1 MGEDIQ
7 KLYSA
12 GMRLTSDAHHLLVS
26 REDAK
31 HIVDKLLVANLVFV
45 TKEEVEKIIAQESKL
60 PTPVEVARAP
70 AFKPSAKDLT
80 PRVRVVQ
87 DEDVSGKSRC
97 TGTIE
102 DFVTYFRNR
111 FERMQ
116 KLLRARSNSSPFVK
130 TSRLKQNAMQKAILV
145 SMVVGKRITKKGD
158 MVVEVEDDEGQALI
172 FVSAKEK
179 CFKDA
184 KALLNDDIV
193 AFEGKITE
201 TFLIAENIMWP
212 DIPVLKER
220 NYTKN
225 DVAIVYLSDLHVGS
239 KFFLEKEFLKFVSWL
254 KGNEGNEELAGKVK
268 YIEIAGDI
276 VDGIGVYPSQEKELI
291 VRDIY
296 KQYDMFSRLVDEIP
310 DYITIIVSPGNHDA
324 VRRAEPQP
332 QLPVELLKEAR
343 VLSIGSPSRLD
354 IEGLRHLVYHGTS
367 LDSIISGI
375 SGLSYAKPEEP
386 MLALLKR
393 RHLSPIYG
401 GNPIV
406 PEAHDYMVINDEPD
420 VVHMGHIHKN
430 GSMLYRGTL
439 LLNSGTFQARTEFQ
453 VRMGHVPSPCI
464 VPVLET
470 MSGKLTHL
478 SFKSEETA
486 ALR

>member
-1 MGEDIQ
+1 M
-7 KLYSA
+7 
-12 GMRLTSDAHHLLVS
+12 
-26 REDAK
+26 
-31 HIVDKLLVANLVFV
+31 
-45 TKEEVEKIIAQESKL
+45 
-60 PTPVEVARAP
+60 
-70 AFKPSAKDLT
+70 
-80 PRVRVVQ
+80 
-87 DEDVSGKSRC
+87 
-97 TGTIE
+97 
-102 DFVTYFRNR
+102 
-111 FERMQ
+111 
-116 KLLRARSNSSPFVK
+116 
-130 TSRLKQNAMQKAILV
+130 
-145 SMVVGKRITKKGD
+145 
-158 MVVEVEDDEGQALI
+158 
-172 FVSAKEK
+172 
-179 CFKDA
+179 
-184 KALLNDDIV
+184 
-193 AFEGKITE
+193 
-201 TFLIAENIMWP
+201 
-212 DIPVLKER
+212 
-220 NYTKN
+220 
-225 DVAIVYLSDLHVGS
+225 
-239 KFFLEKEFLKFVSWL
+239 
-254 KGNEGNEELAGKVK
+254 
-268 YIEIAGDI
+268 
-276 VDGIGVYPSQEKELI
+276 
-291 VRDIY
+291 
-296 KQYDMFSRLVDEIP
+296 DEIP

-332 QLPVELLKEAR
+332 QLPPELLKEAR

-470 MSGKLTHL
+470 VNGKLTHL
-478 SFKSEETA
+478 SFKNEETT

>member
-1 MGEDIQ
+1 MGEEI
-7 KLYSA
+7 KRLYAA
-12 GMRLTSDAHHLLVS
+12 GMRLTSDAHRLLSS
-26 REDAK
+26 REDEK
-31 HIVDKLLVANLVFV
+31 HIVDRLLVAALVFV
-45 TKEEVEKIIAQESKL
+45 TKEDVEKIIAQENKL
-60 PTPVEVARAP
+60 PAHVEVARAP
-70 AFKPSAKDLT
+70 TFKPAAKDFT
-80 PRVRVVQ
+80 PRVRVLQ

-97 TGTIE
+97 RGTME
-102 DFVTYFRNR
+102 DFVAYFRNR

-116 KLLRARSNSSPFVK
+116 KLLKMRSSPSPFVK
-130 TSRLKQNAMQKAILV
+130 TSRLRGNLAQKAMLV
-145 SMVVGKRITKKGD
+145 AMVGSKRITKKGD
-158 MVVEVEDDEGQALI
+158 MVVEVEDDEGQALV
-172 FVSAKEK
+172 FVSSRDK

-184 KALLNDDIV
+184 KELLNDDIV
-193 AFEGKITE
+193 AFEGKITD
-201 TFLIAENIMWP
+201 TFLIAESIIWP
-212 DIPVLKER
+212 DMPVLKER
-220 NYTKN
+220 NYAKN

-239 KFFLEKEFLKFVSWL
+239 RFFLEKEFMKFASWL

-268 YIEIAGDI
+268 YIEIAGDV
-276 VDGIGVYPSQEKELI
+276 VDGIGVYPSQEKELV

-296 KQYDMFSRLVDEIP
+296 KQYEMFARLMDEIP
-310 DYITIIVSPGNHDA
+310 DYISIIASPGNHDA
-324 VRRAEPQP
+324 IRRAEPQP
-332 QLPVELLKEAR
+332 QLPAELLQESR

-375 SGLSYAKPEEP
+375 SGFSYAKPEEP

-453 VRMGHVPSPCI
+453 VKMGHVPSPCI
-464 VPVLET
+464 VPVLEAAN
-470 MSGKLTHL
+470 GKLTHL
-478 SFKSEETA
+478 SFKPEEA
-486 ALR
+486 K